1 MVKAAEVRILA
12 MERAD
17 AGLMTVH
24 IAGEVAAVK
33 AAVDAGAAAAQRVG
47 ELVAQHVIPRPDP
60 DIEAFVGD
68 RDEAAGP
75 KRGNR
80 GARPGGT
87 GRNPGKA
94 VASAVNLDDLTV
106 RELRALA
113 RTQPDFPIKGRS
125 IASANKEQLLEAFRR

>member
-1 MVKAAEVRILA
+1 MVETRGLIGAIEAADAMVKAAEVSILG

-24 IAGEVAAVK
+24 VVGEVAAVK
-33 AAVDAGAAAAQRVG
+33 AAVDAGSAAAQRVG

-60 DIEAFVGD
+60 DIASVVG
-68 RDEAAGP
+68 EE
-75 KRGNR
+75 
-80 GARPGGT
+80 GG
-87 GRNPGKA
+87 NPG
-94 VASAVNLDDLTV
+94 VQSANLDDMTV

-113 RTQPDFPIKGRS
+113 RTQKDFPIKGRS

>member
-1 MVKAAEVRILA
+1 MVETRGLVGAIEAADAMVKSAEVTILG

-24 IAGEVAAVK
+24 VAGEVAAVK
-33 AAVDAGAAAAQRVG
+33 AAVEAGAAAAQRVG
-47 ELVAQHVIPRPDP
+47 QLVARHVIPRPDP

-68 RDEAAGP
+68 P
-75 KRGNR
+75 T
-80 GARPGGT
+80 PT
-87 GRNPGKA
+87 T
-94 VASAVNLDDLTV
+94 NLDDMTV

-113 RTQPDFPIKGRS
+113 RTRPDFPIKGRS